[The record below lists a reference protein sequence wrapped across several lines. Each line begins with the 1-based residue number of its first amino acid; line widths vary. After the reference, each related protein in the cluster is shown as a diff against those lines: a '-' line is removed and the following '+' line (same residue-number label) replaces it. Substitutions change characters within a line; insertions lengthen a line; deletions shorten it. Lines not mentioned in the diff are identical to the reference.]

1 MFSSATSNLSH
12 NKHVM
17 ETHLPGQLPA
27 KQLCSNLLHED
38 ATALCDQDQAHHT
51 QDHET
56 AMTQTP
62 PAAAAA
68 APPPPP
74 RRVCLDW
81 TEAAKSGDTLELRRL
96 LRAHPSILD
105 HKVGGLE
112 ATATHWAAANGHADA
127 LQHLLEW
134 GADVLAQTATGCL
147 PLHSAAAAGR
157 EACVQLLLAARPDL
171 QQHQLAALNEDGLTP
186 AALAMHHS
194 HRLVHGLLLAAHAGS
209 GSEQQQEE
217 AKPAPQQQQQQQAGM
232 RRGFLLGG
240 GQQSSSTLQKQESP
254 TVLPQGTDADDA
266 SLLGAGSPAQQQPT
280 APQHNS
286 SPAAGSSSTDVEC
299 PAPGQHACADFKA
312 VPAEEDAQQ
321 QGVAEQPPAAQAAAG
336 AMQQQQ
342 PAAFDRALGRRWLD
356 AARAGDL
363 RVLQALLLQA
373 PQLLDYRGAGIS
385 YAFVGN
391 SALHWAAAKGHT
403 AAVAWLLRQ
412 GAAVA
417 AANEAG
423 ASALHT
429 AVEHGQPGCAEALVL
444 LGGAEIQAADG
455 YGQSVLSLA
464 GTDGGSRGRGCCA
477 VRAEQLLLWDEARKL
492 QQQQGGCNP
501 NWGNVAM
508 QRFLQLAGKAG
519 EAARCLEKQEL
530 VALAAAE
537 LQRLVD
543 RVAAL

>member
-1 MFSSATSNLSH
+1 MPLCFLLCLATSH

-51 QDHET
+51 QDHAA
-56 AMTQTP
+56 AMMQAT
-62 PAAAAA
+62 PAAAPA
-68 APPPPP
+68 PPPP

-96 LRAHPSILD
+96 LRAHPSLLD

-134 GADVLAQTATGCL
+134 GADVLVQTATGCL

-157 EACVQLLLAARPDL
+157 EECMQLLLAARPGL

-186 AALAMHHS
+186 AALAMHHR

-209 GSEQQQEE
+209 GPEQQQEE
-217 AKPAPQQQQQQQAGM
+217 QHQQQQEAMPAPQQQQQAGM

-240 GQQSSSTLQKQESP
+240 GKQSSSTLQKQESP
-254 TVLPQGTDADDA
+254 AVLPQGTDADDA
-266 SLLGAGSPAQQQPT
+266 SLSSAGSPAQQQPR
-280 APQHNS
+280 APQHSS
-286 SPAAGSSSTDVEC
+286 SPDLER
-299 PAPGQHACADFKA
+299 PAPGQHACTEVQAVA

-321 QGVAEQPPAAQAAAG
+321 QGMVEQPPAAQAAAG
-336 AMQQQQ
+336 AMQQQ
-342 PAAFDRALGRRWLD
+342 PAAIDRALGRRWLD

-363 RVLQALLLQA
+363 QVLQALLLQA

-403 AAVAWLLRQ
+403 TAVAWLLRQ

-464 GTDGGSRGRGCCA
+464 GTDSGSRGRGCV
-477 VRAEQLLLWDEARKL
+477 VRAEQLLLWGEARKL
-492 QQQQGGCNP
+492 QQQEAG
-501 NWGNVAM
+501 WGNVAM